1 MNTDINALTC
11 FTLSTTAQVAHL
23 VLNKPEGICRS
34 QSLSQQWL
42 LIRVKTIVKLIC

>member
-23 VLNKPEGICRS
+23 VLNKPEA
-34 QSLSQQWL
+34 LEYHAPYL
-42 LIRVKTIVKLIC
+42 LA